1 MVAAAGVARLASV
14 RPDGRPHVVPV
25 TFVLDGDTLATA
37 VDHKP
42 KSTAALQRLRNIEA
56 RPDVSV
62 LVDHYED
69 DWSRLW
75 WVRGDGR
82 AVVLRGGD
90 RARALVDRLVEKYPA
105 YRARRPAGPV
115 IAVTVDRWV
124 TWSA

>member
-82 AVVLRGGD
+82 AVVLRDGD